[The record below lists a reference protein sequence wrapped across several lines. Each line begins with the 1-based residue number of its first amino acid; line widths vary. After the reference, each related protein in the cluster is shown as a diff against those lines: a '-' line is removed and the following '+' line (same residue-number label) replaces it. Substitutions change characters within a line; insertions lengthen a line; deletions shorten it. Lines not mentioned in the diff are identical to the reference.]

1 MCYTVKNVSRGKEM
15 NRQELIKHI
24 SEIYGTEAEYPW
36 ASAPQYAVFR
46 HANNRKW
53 FAVIM
58 DIPKSKLGLCSDDII
73 DIVNLKCDPILTGSV
88 RIEKGIFPA
97 YHMNKSHWISVSLDG
112 SVEDETVRWLLSLSF
127 DMTSLKI
134 RKRKDNDNVQY

>member
-1 MCYTVKNVSRGKEM
+1 M
-15 NRQELIKHI
+15 NRQQLINHI
-24 SEIYGTEAEYPW
+24 NEVYGIEEEYPW
-36 ASAPQYAVFR
+36 VSAPRYAVFR

-58 DIPKSKLGLCSDDII
+58 DIEKSKLGLCSDEII
-73 DIVNLKCDPILTGSV
+73 DVVNLKCDPALIGSV
-88 RIEKGIFPA
+88 RNENGIFPA

-112 SVEDETVRWLLSLSF
+112 STDDETVRWLLALSF
-127 DMTSLKI
+127 DMTSVKI